1 EQDVYLAPAEWDLN
15 GVANRQIWLYRLRE
29 RASRLW
35 FGDNRR
41 VPTREQLE
49 EAQEHCH
56 HELEEYDAD
65 GHQHMPAGD
74 YLGHHELD
82 DHPADGHQFDGRHPV
97 EGEELRQH

>member
-1 EQDVYLAPAEWDLN
+1 MQ
-15 GVANRQIWLYRLRE
+15 LRE
-29 RASRLW
+29 RLSRYW

-41 VPTREQLE
+41 KPTREQLE
-49 EAQEHCH
+49 EARHHAE

-65 GHQHMPAGD
+65 GHQHMPTGD
-74 YLGHHELD
+74 YMGHHELD